1 MSILLHLLITAAS
14 LWVTTRVVGGVTV
27 SSTQALVLA
36 ALALGIV
43 NAIVRPI
50 LHILSL
56 PFTIL
61 TLGLFYFVVN
71 GIAFGIAAAI
81 VPGFDVNGI
90 VAAILGAL
98 VLGIVSWLLH
108 LVLPD
113 GKSAAK
119 KR

>member
-1 MSILLHLLITAAS
+1 MSILIHLAITAAS
-14 LWVTTRVVGGVTV
+14 LWVTTQLISGVTV
-27 SSTQALVLA
+27 STTTALVLA

-43 NAIVRPI
+43 NAVVRPI
-50 LHILSL
+50 LHVLSL
-56 PFTIL
+56 PLTFL

-71 GIAFGIAAAI
+71 GIAV
-81 VPGFDVNGI
+81 VPGFEVSGL

-113 GKSAAK
+113 GKPARK
-119 KR
+119 G

>member
-1 MSILLHLLITAAS
+1 MSILIHLAITAAS
-14 LWVTTRVVGGVTV
+14 LWVTTQLISGVTV
-27 SSTQALVLA
+27 STTTALVLA

-43 NAIVRPI
+43 NAVVRPI
-50 LHILSL
+50 LHVLSL
-56 PFTIL
+56 PLTFL

-71 GIAFGIAAAI
+71 GIAFGIAAAV
-81 VPGFDVNGI
+81 VPGFEVSGL

-113 GKSAAK
+113 GKSARK
-119 KR
+119 G